1 MIQNTIITECK
12 YDTKSYRK
20 KKYIYIYIYSLYIM
34 INIFF
39 FFGTGGSVS
48 KYQNKFIINAY
59 VYCMKVLYSLPI
71 LMLVYILTE
80 TK

>member
-1 MIQNTIITECK
+1 MIQKAIRKNK
-12 YDTKSYRK
+12 NKMSSYYDQH
-20 KKYIYIYIYSLYIM
+20 
-34 INIFF
+34 F
-39 FFGTGGSVS
+39 FFGTGGSVFS
-48 KYQNKFIINAY
+48 KYQNKIIINAY

>member
-20 KKYIYIYIYSLYIM
+20 KKKNLYYDQHFFFFFF
-34 INIFF
+34 FF